1 MLFKE
6 YCILPF
12 YQNRANQGIVIN
24 KKSSYCKDR
33 VNQGRANLGLT
44 VNLLFFELA
53 IILIRP
59 EIPHD
64 IRFIMNHIWLFK
76 VIY

>member
-33 VNQGRANLGLT
+33 ANQGRLNQGLT
-44 VNLLFFELA
+44 VCAMLLGENKFNICSEG
-53 IILIRP
+53 IQ
-59 EIPHD
+59 
-64 IRFIMNHIWLFK
+64 N
-76 VIY
+76 

>member
-33 VNQGRANLGLT
+33 ANQGRLNQGLT
-44 VNLLFFELA
+44 VHHSDDYIA
-53 IILIRP
+53 A
-59 EIPHD
+59 
-64 IRFIMNHIWLFK
+64 
-76 VIY
+76 